1 MLGEAPQRHVMFH
14 KNSANVSPARNLPQP
29 VSSLR
34 LVAEDGTRT
43 PAPRIS
49 SDMQHLVL
57 IAARRGS
64 SFLAE
69 AAVLVLVFGILD
81 LLIAKG
87 HVAGI
92 WILGALAA
100 SLGLLALSVVTD
112 FGAHHWL
119 KAHP

>member
-1 MLGEAPQRHVMFH
+1 MFH
-14 KNSANVSPARNLPQP
+14 KNPANVSPARNLPQP
-29 VSSLR
+29 ATSLH
-34 LVAEDGTRT
+34 LVAENGTRT
-43 PAPRIS
+43 EIPSATLP
-49 SDMQHLVL
+49 SDVHHLLL

-81 LLIAKG
+81 LLIVKG
-87 HVAGI
+87 HVAAI
-92 WILGALAA
+92 WIAGALAV
-100 SLGLLALSVVTD
+100 SLGLLALSIVTD